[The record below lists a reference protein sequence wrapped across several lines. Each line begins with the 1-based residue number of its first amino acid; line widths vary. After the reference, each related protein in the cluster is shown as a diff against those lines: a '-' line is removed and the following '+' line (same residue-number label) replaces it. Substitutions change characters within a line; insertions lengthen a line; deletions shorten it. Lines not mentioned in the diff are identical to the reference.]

1 MLSNLLGRSGATVLS
16 SLGVGLFS
24 FAAIGPLI
32 LGALNSAVALLG
44 QIPSDLMQLVLLG
57 GFGTSIN
64 IVGSAILTR
73 IAISSA
79 SVGVMKK

>member
-1 MLSNLLGRSGATVLS
+1 MLSNLLGRSGATILS

-32 LGALNSAVALLG
+32 LGALNSAVSLLG

-79 SVGVMKK
+79 SVGLMKK